1 MEDRNP
7 YLILGVPFGT
17 GRAEANAAFA
27 RRIKS
32 LPADPA
38 EAQSYKTDLTWALQ
52 RIDAGSATP
61 EAEMGYYRLPADPGA
76 GVPDAPGVFAP
87 PPEPGPY
94 DGTAVAVALSR
105 LRADAA
111 REALRRELARRSA
124 RTPPPAP

>member
-1 MEDRNP
+1 MEERNP
-7 YLILGVPFGT
+7 YLILAIPFGT

-38 EAQSYKTDLTWALQ
+38 EVQAYRTGLTWALH
-52 RIDAGSATP
+52 RIDAGPAAP
-61 EAEMGYYRLPADPGA
+61 EAELTWYRLPADPATGA
-76 GVPDAPGVFAP
+76 PGGPGVFAP

-94 DGTAVAVALSR
+94 DEAAVAAALAR

-111 REALRRELARRSA
+111 REALWRELSRRSA
-124 RTPPPAP
+124 GTPPPAP